1 MGTFELTAGTQK
13 GTGSYFRMRTP
24 GHSGYV
30 QNDGSSYIPLRPG
43 TEGGLV
49 TGAFEPQPSPAFN
62 GRGDS
67 LSGKIFAPQP
77 FEAVNFGAST
87 QSIDPQTHKSVP
99 APTITVSGGKLSGN
113 LSAIS
118 VSWNKQQFNQG
129 SPKPGGGYSGQ
140 TTAVTGTY
148 NARTHHYTLTWTSQI
163 VGGPFNGFTG
173 EWHFTG
179 TFVAR

>member
-1 MGTFELTAGTQK
+1 MGTFELTAGKQN